1 MHKNFPQN
9 IRHVTIAG
17 FLFYLV
23 KYTNDFF
30 FIIIVYLLS
39 LENVLVLAFMN
50 IPLIFSSYFK
60 WSNCINL
67 RSYAMG
73 SCKECA
79 QSCKKE
85 NKHVS
90 SLDTQHL
97 HINHLEA
104 VFKTNLFDKF
114 FHIFT

>member
-1 MHKNFPQN
+1 MSLLPDFYSIWSN
-9 IRHVTIAG
+9 IPT
-17 FLFYLV
+17 
-23 KYTNDFF
+23 TFF
-30 FIIIVYLLS
+30 FIIIAYLLS

-97 HINHLEA
+97 HINH
-104 VFKTNLFDKF
+104 FGSCF
-114 FHIFT
+114 